1 MMGTDNRISVLRIDS
16 GDSFDFFRI
25 FFFLF
30 RGWYSRRCWLL
41 LEFIDLGLGIINLEN
56 EVVDL
61 FLEELNIRV
70 ALGDYRITLID
81 LVFLVMNSLLPG
93 SDDFFLL
100 CHQSL
105 KLLYL
110 GDLSVSIP
118 KVTLRDTDQLTHT
131 AT

>member
-1 MMGTDNRISVLRIDS
+1 MMGTDNRISVLRIDP
-16 GDSFDFFRI
+16 GDSFNFFRI

-30 RGWYSRRCWLL
+30 GGWYSRRYWLL
-41 LEFIDLGLGIINLEN
+41 LKFIVLGLGIINLEN

>member
-1 MMGTDNRISVLRIDS
+1 
-16 GDSFDFFRI
+16 
-25 FFFLF
+25 
-30 RGWYSRRCWLL
+30 
-41 LEFIDLGLGIINLEN
+41 
-56 EVVDL
+56 VDL